1 MLFASTII
9 DYDYIILLI
18 SKYTF
23 GEKITNEVMTKEQL
37 VSLLKSYSNLLD
49 EKDDIVDYVD
59 TLEVGIGLSEE
70 EIRKGYKQ
78 FKETKRNN
86 AIISLA
92 KEFNINEKELI
103 RIANDTI
110 RQMSF
115 SGDMLDGLFSHD
127 LNWKERAK
135 LEEALMEKLIPILNK
150 MAKDNPIRGLDAY
163 ES

>member
-1 MLFASTII
+1 M
-9 DYDYIILLI
+9 
-18 SKYTF
+18 
-23 GEKITNEVMTKEQL
+23 
-37 VSLLKSYSNLLD
+37 
-49 EKDDIVDYVD
+49 
-59 TLEVGIGLSEE
+59 IGLSEE
-70 EIRKGYKQ
+70 EIKKAYKQ

-86 AIISLA
+86 ALINLA

-135 LEEALMEKLIPILNK
+135 LEEKLMAKFIPILNK
-150 MAKDNPIRGLDAY
+150 MAEGNTIRGLDAY
-163 ES
+163 ESY